1 MNCGPRDYYLYGS
14 HPSLTLNSATRT
26 LSLQTAESSH
36 VGSHDVSVLVWLR
49 DFPQFNYVVQLIA
62 GFKIDIDAACHYTT
76 FSFAPNAFLH
86 TYSTG
91 PSAYTLANVIDTES
105 SIGAPADGETY
116 CKTRTFTFQGLTST
130 EHASPASIV
139 SFDSL

>member
-1 MNCGPRDYYLYGS
+1 VTFSVEACSTLQFDPVTLPDLSFSIADNALAVTSTFAEFTDTGGQMNCGPRDYYLYGS

-91 PSAYTLANVIDTES
+91 PSA
-105 SIGAPADGETY
+105 
-116 CKTRTFTFQGLTST
+116 
-130 EHASPASIV
+130 
-139 SFDSL
+139 